1 MTITQRS
8 HTANNYNPLQQ
19 IDVKL
24 FPDPSP
30 FGLGRLVHAWLVRL
44 TSMNDENY
52 KMHFKDIKIMK
63 VT

>member
-24 FPDPSP
+24 FPDPFPIWIGQVSACMA
-30 FGLGRLVHAWLVRL
+30 RETDKH
-44 TSMNDENY
+44 E
-52 KMHFKDIKIMK
+52 
-63 VT
+63 